1 MPSLGPLQAW
11 QSCYPW
17 WRACLTPP
25 GCYLEPFGPLLRT
38 VQDSKNVD
46 GLPPDTVG
54 DDVRL
59 RGDHQLTGPGHS
71 PAPAHLGERDQPSDA
86 VRDGVVHAF
95 GGRGVVFQHSINDGE
110 ELSPCPLRPLDG
122 HYWPSRALRILA
134 RASVLTSSWGTRS
147 PRSASSTPCWICAIC
162 QAWTSRYWSIASL
175 TTQLR
180 ERSSTW
186 AKASSWRCFSGGIRT
201 VKTPSAM
208 LWSSVVHMSSCVI
221 YHGWRGHARSMPLR
235 VGS

>member
-38 VQDSKNVD
+38 VQDSKDVD
-46 GLPPDTVG
+46 GLPPDTIG

-59 RGDHQLTGPGHS
+59 RGDYQLPGPGHA
-71 PAPAHLGERDQPSDA
+71 PAPAHLGVRDQRGDA
-86 VRDGVVHAF
+86 VRDHVGHAV
-95 GGRGVVFQHSINDGE
+95 GGRGVVFQHRVKDGK
-110 ELSPCPLRPLDG
+110 ELSPGPLRPLNG
-122 HYWPSRALRILA
+122 HYWPLCTWRILA

-147 PRSASSTPCWICAIC
+147 LRSASSIPCRICSIC

-186 AKASSWRCFSGGIRT
+186 AKASSWRCFSGAIRT
-201 VKTPSAM
+201 VKIPSAL
-208 LWSSVVHMSSCVI
+208 LWFSVVQ
-221 YHGWRGHARSMPLR
+221 L
-235 VGS
+235 

>member
-1 MPSLGPLQAW
+1 MCHSAQPYAFLPGPSRFHKVYGKKAWSLGPQQGLQR
-11 QSCYPW
+11 CCPW
-17 WRACLTPP
+17 WLCCRTRREYC
-25 GCYLEPFGPLLRT
+25 LEPFGPLLRT
-38 VQDSKNVD
+38 VQDGKDVD
-46 GLPPDTVG
+46 GLSPDTVG

-59 RGDHQLTGPGHS
+59 RGDDQLTGPGHS
-71 PAPAHLGERDQPSDA
+71 PAPAHLRERDQPGDA
-86 VRDGVVHAF
+86 VRDRVVHAF
-95 GGRGVVFQHSINDGE
+95 GCRGVVFQHRVNDGE

-134 RASVLTSSWGTRS
+134 RASALTSSWGTSS
-147 PRSASSTPCWICAIC
+147 PRSASTTPCWICAIC

-180 ERSSTW
+180 ERSNTW

-208 LWSSVVHMSSCVI
+208 
-221 YHGWRGHARSMPLR
+221 R
-235 VGS
+235 